1 MRNTISSSWM
11 RLVLAQLATV
21 YCLSGVI
28 RSDEL
33 DPKTFFELLTA
44 REQLGERYSWDC
56 DYVGLRGKR
65 TFATG
70 AIKAQLEAWH
80 AAGLKDVLEDDP
92 YRVKTTAVYE
102 PGSGR
107 FRIEASLIQRWEG
120 GPFPAISERLN
131 WAFDGKMYSVW
142 RRSRRGTELPPLE
155 IVESQQ
161 ADESLG
167 RPTGSYSQ
175 TNEEAEFLSGLFFWS
190 GISALPTFIEPLGD
204 QAERPC
210 RITTY
215 FRAKLNEG
223 RLKVYSISKDLVR
236 AECAIDIA
244 KGRDK
249 NIVRYDFDPTRGW
262 VFIRATR
269 HVAAGYPPHEEVSI
283 EPREWQPGHWF
294 PETVTRYRW
303 IDALGSRHR
312 ISNVK
317 IVPAADERSFR
328 IEMPQGTEVTDHVN
342 EMAYLVSPVPV
353 EEASAAQ
360 QYLRTH
366 RVPSI
371 RRPNGLDDDSGTGR
385 RTLLIFNSILV
396 ALGVIFF
403 FRRRYLRK
411 RNSGQFLIGLLLLA
425 GGQSKANQVDEVR
438 EALSAEVTRSSAPAV
453 AWNNGWEVTLPD
465 IGPVRMSQCGLNV
478 AYTMLH
484 AFERQFDPIVVARLL
499 EPSRN
504 GIRMSDLQKVL
515 RAHGIDAI
523 PRTRVSLQEI
533 ISFLRDDAIVL
544 VAVPPGVSKSVTRPV
559 SHYVLIA
566 LNEARE
572 PIVLDPPRGI
582 KRLRTWA
589 KADVERFPDLT
600 VLICQ
605 LHEKPLAANL
615 IVSNNRL
622 EISSKDAAAVRRTV
636 ETKLIL
642 KNPSETPIAITRID
656 LPCGCIKMDFDGGI
670 IEPNRSIPITMSI
683 EKSRWGVGRQRKEI
697 RFMCSDRSTCPVA
710 IEGELIAASESAFL
724 NFDVGTALEIPAESG
739 ADGGVWEHE
748 VGLPRSKL
756 DPEEIRIESTEPYC
770 TATLAKN
777 DKGLSA
783 KLAVILRSE
792 DLRRLGAGEP
802 MYSRIVLMHD
812 SQSESFGSVNLVV
825 TRAKV
830 AQFEPPVVTSRNGV
844 GASTL
849 KLNSALKPGW
859 RLAGVQALGGGAS
872 ATAEYQGDGTWSVS
886 CAHDGSK
893 SEGVVVLANFE
904 HDEYAPSRVRLILV
918 PGR

>member
-1 MRNTISSSWM
+1 MIALGHFRFQGLSGMRNTIPSSWI
-11 RLVLAQLATV
+11 RFILAQLACV

-28 RSDEL
+28 RSEEL
-33 DPKTFFELLTA
+33 DPKTFLELLTA
-44 REQLGERYSWDC
+44 REQLGERYSWDS
-56 DYVGLRGKR
+56 DYVGLRGNR
-65 TFATG
+65 TFPAG
-70 AIKAQLEAWH
+70 AIKAQLESWH

-107 FRIEASLIQRWEG
+107 FRIEASLVQRWEG
-120 GPFPAISERLN
+120 GQFPVISERLH

-155 IVESQQ
+155 IVESQH

-175 TNEEAEFLSGLFFWS
+175 TNEEAELLSGLFFWS
-190 GISALPTFIEPLGD
+190 GISALPTFIEPLSE

-210 RITTY
+210 RITAY

-223 RLKVYSISKDLVR
+223 RLKVYSVSKDLIR
-236 AECAIDIA
+236 AECTIDIA

-249 NIVRYDFDPTRGW
+249 NIVQYDFDPTRGW
-262 VFIRATR
+262 MLIRATQ

-283 EPREWQPGHWF
+283 QPREWRPGHWL
-294 PETVTRYRW
+294 PETITRYRW
-303 IDALGSRHR
+303 IDALGSRQR

-342 EMAYLVSPVPV
+342 EMAYLLSPGPI

-371 RRPNGLDDDSGTGR
+371 RRSNSPDDDSGTGLR
-385 RTLLIFNSILV
+385 SLLIFNSVLV
-396 ALGVIFF
+396 TLGVIFIL
-403 FRRRYLRK
+403 RRRYLRK
-411 RNSGQFLIGLLLLA
+411 RNSGQFLVALLLLA
-425 GGQSKANQVDEVR
+425 DGQSNANQVDEVR

-465 IGPVRMSQCGLNV
+465 IGRVRMSQCGLNV

-504 GIRMSDLQKVL
+504 GIQMSDLQKVL

-523 PRTRVSLQEI
+523 PRTRVSLREI
-533 ISFLRDDAIVL
+533 ISFLGDDTIVL
-544 VAVPPGVSKSVTRPV
+544 VAVPPSVSKSVTRPA
-559 SHYVLIA
+559 SHYVLISH
-566 LNEARE
+566 NEVGE

-582 KRLRTWA
+582 KRLQTWA
-589 KADVERFPDLT
+589 KVDVERFSDLT

-605 LHEKPLAANL
+605 LHEKPLAAKL

-622 EISSKDAAAVRRTV
+622 EIPSKDAEGVRRTA
-636 ETKLIL
+636 ETKLVL
-642 KNPSETPIAITRID
+642 KNSSETPIAITRID
-656 LPCGCIKMDFDGGI
+656 LPCGCIKMDFDGGL
-670 IEPNRSIPITMSI
+670 IEANRAIPVTVSI
-683 EKSRWGVGRQRKEI
+683 EKSRWGIGRQRKEI
-697 RFMCSDRSTCPVA
+697 RFMCSDRSTCAVA

-724 NFDVGTALEIPAESG
+724 NFDVGTALEIPVESG

-756 DPEEIRIESTEPYC
+756 DPEEIRIES
-770 TATLAKN
+770 AN
-777 DKGLSA
+777 DLC
-783 KLAVILRSE
+783 
-792 DLRRLGAGEP
+792 
-802 MYSRIVLMHD
+802 
-812 SQSESFGSVNLVV
+812 
-825 TRAKV
+825 
-830 AQFEPPVVTSRNGV
+830 
-844 GASTL
+844 
-849 KLNSALKPGW
+849 
-859 RLAGVQALGGGAS
+859 
-872 ATAEYQGDGTWSVS
+872 GDG
-886 CAHDGSK
+886 
-893 SEGVVVLANFE
+893 L
-904 HDEYAPSRVRLILV
+904 R
-918 PGR
+918 